1 MNARQRPTLLA
12 ASLLILTLPA
22 CAIPT
27 TGLTDAK
34 AVAETIG
41 HVRPSKRDT
50 CETQQQVA
58 AQSSRIDSI
67 VSNKEVVYKPEPCK
81 APAVVASAPPPKS

>member
-1 MNARQRPTLLA
+1 MSASLKPIRLA
-12 ASLLILTLPA
+12 ASLLILPLAA
-22 CAIPT
+22 CETPT
-27 TGLTDAK
+27 TATDAK
-34 AVAETIG
+34 RIAESIG